1 MGDSLEPVGSQL
13 VVAGVTLLQGLSRG
27 MGCAKRRVNV
37 RLLARV
43 VIFADTAFVN
53 MSERS
58 IDKTEQYREGQR
70 S

>member
-1 MGDSLEPVGSQL
+1 MGDCLEPVGSQL
-13 VVAGVTLLQGLSRG
+13 VVGGVTFLQGLSRR
-27 MGCAKRRVNV
+27 MGCAKRSVNV

-58 IDKTEQYREGQR
+58 IDKTEQHREGQR